1 MRACLALFLIC
12 AITFVCARVGR
23 ALHSIFHQ
31 RYLDRSG
38 HPISPVPWL
47 AVVMAGVSWIG
58 YAPQSDVLLQGI
70 AVAVLRAVDRL
81 AALMVVIAGL
91 GSSGLH

>member
-1 MRACLALFLIC
+1 MRAGLALFLIC
-12 AITFVCARVGR
+12 AITFVVLALAAHCIPYFTNDIWTARAIQSVQ
-23 ALHSIFHQ
+23 S
-31 RYLDRSG
+31 
-38 HPISPVPWL
+38 PWL
-47 AVVMAGVSWIG
+47 AAVMAGVSWIG